1 MMGDTATANE
11 TIARRWFDAFNA
23 HDLDALLALY
33 HDHAEHYSPKLKQR
47 DPATYGRVKGKA
59 ALRAWWRE
67 AFDRLPSLRYEVRS
81 LTANPRRVFMEYV
94 RHVGGEGDLLV
105 GEVLE
110 ISEGRIHASRVYH
123 G

>member
-47 DPATYGRVKGKA
+47 DPATNGRVKGKA
-59 ALRAWWRE
+59 ALRAWWHD
-67 AFDRLPSLRYEVRS
+67 AFDRLPSLHYEVRT
-81 LTANPRRVFMEYV
+81 LTANTQRVFMEYV
-94 RHVGGEGDLLV
+94 RHVEGEEDLLV

-110 ISEGRIHASRVYH
+110 IREGRIHASRVYH